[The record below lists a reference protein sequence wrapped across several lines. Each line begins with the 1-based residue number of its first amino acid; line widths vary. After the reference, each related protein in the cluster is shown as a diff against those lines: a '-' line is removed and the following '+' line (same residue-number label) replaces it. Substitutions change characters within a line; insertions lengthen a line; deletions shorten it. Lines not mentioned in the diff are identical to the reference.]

1 MPLLCHTRLSRGFI
15 PTRLVQ
21 ASLVFSLLAS
31 VLPSQ
36 AAPENI
42 TDGELALLP
51 PYCQDVQAIRYGN
64 EFDNPSPRASHW
76 VAVMGKSFW
85 HLHHYCWGLI
95 HLRRSQAPGL
105 APAAR
110 QGMVQ
115 AAVSDYIYVVQKSPA
130 DFPLAPEIYLRI
142 GEAELL
148 LGRSTSASEFFQRAR
163 ALKPDYWPAYTRWI
177 DVLIKTKQTA
187 LAKDLAAEGLRHA
200 PTSRELIS
208 RYKTL
213 GGDPAAVVPARA
225 AVAAAAP
232 ASAAAPAPEPTAT
245 GAMAGAGSAPSA
257 VTAASAASR

>member
-1 MPLLCHTRLSRGFI
+1 MPLLCLTSLTRGFI
-15 PTRLVQ
+15 PTRLLLQ
-21 ASLVFSLLAS
+21 ASLVFSLMAS
-31 VLPSQ
+31 GLTSQ

-64 EFDNPSPRASHW
+64 EFDNPSPRAGHW

-105 APAAR
+105 TPAAR

-115 AAVSDYIYVVQKSPA
+115 AAVSDYLYVVQKSPT

-177 DVLIKTKQTA
+177 DLLIKTKQTA
-187 LAKDLAAEGLRHA
+187 LAKELAAEGLRHA

-213 GGDPAAVVPARA
+213 GGDPSAVVPAR
-225 AVAAAAP
+225 VAAAASAP
-232 ASAAAPAPEPTAT
+232 MATASGPLAAAE
-245 GAMAGAGSAPSA
+245 SAPS
-257 VTAASAASR
+257 AASAASR